1 MADYRKTRE
10 KEKTTDKV
18 PGPSPS
24 DNRQPPSNNQ
34 PEVPETTDL
43 AQPSTSACGDTSC
56 LETGAGQEEGSQ
68 AREFQTANRGTQKG
82 LRRPKV
88 DFNLNYILKNK
99 CVYKGFSHLFK
110 HSLRCDYLW

>member
-43 AQPSTSACGDTSC
+43 AQPSTSASCDTSC
-56 LETGAGQEEGSQ
+56 LETGAGQEERRQ
-68 AREFQTANRGTQKG
+68 AREFQTANKGTQKA
-82 LRRPKV
+82 LRRP
-88 DFNLNYILKNK
+88 I
-99 CVYKGFSHLFK
+99 CRSKGRL
-110 HSLRCDYLW
+110 